1 LAAHQSKKKGNF
13 DESEMKM
20 LPRVVNHEWFVFDK
34 EREC

>member
-1 LAAHQSKKKGNF
+1 LATHGFNLKKN
-13 DESEMKM
+13 DENEMKM